1 MLRKKVVA
9 VNGFY
14 QKYCTFATDT
24 AKDATGTTLTPT
36 IYHNALKNSF
46 ADQDMYGWKQTNESP
61 TNGLDMMVDADSDGN
76 KFWRSSLKNTMTQT
90 VSLSGNKGSSYPI
103 WARLVLRMAG
113 RPCLRWA
120 RSMPRPPSCSSL
132 SRPRPKIPIRSTA
145 TKTPCSTTSVCCC
158 PRMKRPSRM
167 RTC

>member
-14 QKYCTFATDT
+14 QKDCTFATDT

-90 VSLSGNKGSSYPI
+90 VSLSGNKGS
-103 WARLVLRMAG
+103 RMDG
-113 RPCLRWA
+113 RF
-120 RSMPRPPSCSSL
+120 
-132 SRPRPKIPIRSTA
+132 
-145 TKTPCSTTSVCCC
+145 
-158 PRMKRPSRM
+158 
-167 RTC
+167 